1 MAEKYTDFM
10 VFKLKDT
17 GERVQLDI
25 TEEEFSKNNA
35 QAILEDTEVII
46 IIKESIRR
54 IYIWKGIESSV
65 RKKFIGS
72 RVASRLQ
79 KELTQN
85 ANFHRCKVVSI
96 DQGDELQEFLDNF
109 NLKRIKKEKP
119 PEKREPVKEIYK
131 YEPKVKPLS
140 SSYGA
145 TLNRSSI
152 TKDTKKIDFQTSPK
166 IDLNKLID
174 DNHNEKILEKI
185 LKDNPPNGYDRKH
198 IMIGKALL
206 YGEVEKESQV
216 FGNKIQEKNWEPF
229 KNFKK
234 EIIEMDNY
242 NLRIHV
248 DNDINAIEAI
258 EILENQNKNT
268 EKEKEKEREPKFQY
282 QYSKWT
288 INNLRKFC
296 KENNLE
302 IPSGS
307 KKADILRII
316 KDNLNA

>member
-1 MAEKYTDFM
+1 MEEKYTDFM

-25 TEEEFSKNNA
+25 TEKEFSKNNA
-35 QAILEDTEVII
+35 QEILKDSEVII

-54 IYIWKGIESSV
+54 IYIWKGIQSSV

-72 RVASRLQ
+72 RVAATLQ

-109 NLKRIKKEKP
+109 NLKRVKKEKP
-119 PEKREPVKEIYK
+119 PVKPKPVKEVYK
-131 YEPKVKPLS
+131 YEPKIKPLS
-140 SSYGA
+140 SSYGVK
-145 TLNRSSI
+145 LNVPSI
-152 TKDTKKIDFQTSPK
+152 EKTNNKIDFKASQK
-166 IDLNKLID
+166 IDLNKSINF
-174 DNHNEKILEKI
+174 NHNEEILENI
-185 LKDNPPNGYDRKH
+185 LKDNPPSGYSRKH

-206 YGEVEKESQV
+206 YGEIEKQSQV
-216 FGNKIQEKNWEPF
+216 FGNKIQEKNWGPF

-234 EIIEMDNY
+234 DIIEMDNY
-242 NLRIHV
+242 KLRVHI
-248 DNDINAIEAI
+248 DNDVNTIEAI
-258 EILENQNKNT
+258 EVLENQNKN
-268 EKEKEKEREPKFQY
+268 KEKEEEKEGAPKFQY
-282 QYSKWT
+282 QFSKWT

-296 KENNLE
+296 KENNFD

-316 KDNLNA
+316 KDNLNP